1 MRTVKYSG
9 NPKISPY
16 HYIRTLYNS
25 IYRKNTTD
33 KNFTTKRV
41 IFWCLLFEN
50 YILTIT
56 YTKWCGNEEADDL
69 RRLQLISSE
78 ITERNIER
86 EILSEIYCVDK
97 LDGNIFLLTYQMINK
112 YQGKDK
118 ELVDKLK
125 CAIFH
130 NNYFFRGEKFTQI
143 ICRNDKIVVP
153 K

>member
-25 IYRKNTTD
+25 IYRKNITD

-86 EILSEIYCVDK
+86 EILSEIYCVNK
-97 LDGNIFLLTYQMINK
+97 LDGNIFPLTYQMIDK
-112 YQGKDK
+112 YQRKDK
-118 ELVDKLK
+118 ELVNKLK
-125 CAIFH
+125 H
-130 NNYFFRGEKFTQI
+130 SNYHTKSFPGGGKVTQL
-143 ICRNDKIVVP
+143 ICRSDGIVVP
-153 K
+153 